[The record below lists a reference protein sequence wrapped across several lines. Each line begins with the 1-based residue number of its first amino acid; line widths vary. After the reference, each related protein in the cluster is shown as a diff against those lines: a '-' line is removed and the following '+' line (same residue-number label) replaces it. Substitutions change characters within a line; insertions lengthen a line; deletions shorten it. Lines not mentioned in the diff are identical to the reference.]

1 MPCNTVINLDVA
13 KVKKFNAKSFDI
25 FLFAQNKACGF
36 MLALALLKVVVTSTV
51 DVKTL
56 QAFYICSW
64 VPVVWFRKL
73 LRAVT
78 DS

>member
-1 MPCNTVINLDVA
+1 MQKVLIFFFFA
-13 KVKKFNAKSFDI
+13 K
-25 FLFAQNKACGF
+25 NKACGF

-56 QAFYICSW
+56 QAFYIILCSW

-73 LRAVT
+73 LRAVA